1 MDEQI
6 QDRYDELADQN
17 EIGICHHVYHLLPEK
32 GGEQEVCSSSHWEGP
47 PAYRHWQ
54 RLPEFKYWDEK
65 THFRHDVIRAGNGS
79 FYIFSELFIGGSEY
93 EETIIGKSPVGDNF
107 IVHDPDGLCR

>member
-32 GGEQEVCSSSHWEGP
+32 GGEQEAWP
-47 PAYRHWQ
+47 PPTGRDQPPPEQ
-54 RLPEFKYWDEK
+54 RLG
-65 THFRHDVIRAGNGS
+65 V
-79 FYIFSELFIGGSEY
+79 L
-93 EETIIGKSPVGDNF
+93 
-107 IVHDPDGLCR
+107 

>member
-54 RLPEFKYWDEK
+54 RWGVLEHIMQDLARK
-65 THFRHDVIRAGNGS
+65 TGWLVITGTVLVISA
-79 FYIFSELFIGGSEY
+79 
-93 EETIIGKSPVGDNF
+93 
-107 IVHDPDGLCR
+107 

>member
-1 MDEQI
+1 MEKQI

-17 EIGICHHVYHLLPEK
+17 EIGISYHVYHLLPGK

-54 RLPEFKYWDEK
+54 RQRISMRQRYYSILCRIWQSQYFK
-65 THFRHDVIRAGNGS
+65 
-79 FYIFSELFIGGSEY
+79 IGGR
-93 EETIIGKSPVGDNF
+93 F
-107 IVHDPDGLCR
+107 L

>member
-17 EIGICHHVYHLLPEK
+17 EIGISHHVYHLLPEK

-54 RLPEFKYWDEK
+54 R
-65 THFRHDVIRAGNGS
+65 RAHILTAEQSRAVNN
-79 FYIFSELFIGGSEY
+79 FSADFCCLNLNIGMKRPISD
-93 EETIIGKSPVGDNF
+93 TM
-107 IVHDPDGLCR
+107 